1 METIQDISAVII
13 IINFIAFIA
22 VCIYLKLFIDRN
34 KDTIDKVIDTVNKL
48 IDLFSKVDNRMI
60 TVLDKLHAFK
70 GEVDKIHLMT
80 SDNGVSLYDN
90 KKAIIEKTDVIVK
103 LNNNLINIQDKIT
116 KLNTTVSEL
125 NAYYNANTKTLN
137 KAKNRY
143 KKPVQVNPTVNKK

>member
-1 METIQDISAVII
+1 METIQDTSAVII

-34 KDTIDKVIDTVNKL
+34 KYTIDKIIDTVNKL
-48 IDLFSKVDNRMI
+48 IDLFSEVDNRMI
-60 TVLDKLHAFK
+60 TVLDKLHALK
-70 GEVDKIHLMT
+70 REVDKIHIMT
-80 SDNGVSLYDN
+80 SDNGVSLYN
-90 KKAIIEKTDVIVK
+90 KKAITEKTDVIVK

-143 KKPVQVNPTVNKK
+143 KKPAQVNPTVNKK